1 MSTWDGAPPYYYI
14 AYIDEAGD
22 PNIDRVRPI
31 DNPGAS
37 EWLVMGAALIEAS
50 NESAPVTWVRT
61 ILDAIGSKQRIAL
74 HYRNLKEWQKPIA
87 CQELARQPVSL
98 FAMLSNKK
106 NMRQYR
112 NERAAAKGSP
122 LVSKQIF
129 YNFCTRLLLERV
141 THFVLNHSMKTYG
154 EPRHV
159 KVVFSRRDGHSYGHT
174 FAYNEVLKAQ
184 ARAGTTFLS
193 KRTIRWEVMN
203 YNLLEVESPS
213 NSAGL
218 QLADLVASPF
228 YQAVDILPPTLW
240 DPRNAQLLKPR
251 MAQYRGRYENYGVA
265 FVPYRYHEAEL
276 LPDQIDIFEFYGFHR
291 FDFHKQ

>member
-1 MSTWDGAPPYYYI
+1 MSPASEAPPYYYI
-14 AYIDEAGD
+14 AFIDEAGD

-50 NESAPVTWVRT
+50 NELAPVTWIRT
-61 ILDAIGSKQRIAL
+61 ILDATSSKQKLEL
-74 HYRNLKEWQKPIA
+74 HYRDLKDWQKPIA
-87 CQELARQPVSL
+87 CREAAKLPVNL

-112 NERAAAKGSP
+112 NERAAAKGLP
-122 LVSKQIF
+122 WVNKQIF

-141 THFVLNHSMKTYG
+141 THCVLRHSMRTYG

-159 KVVFSRRDGHSYGHT
+159 KIVFSRRDGHSYGHT
-174 FAYNEVLKAQ
+174 FAYNELLKIQ
-184 ARAGTTFLS
+184 GRAGTTFLS

-203 YNLLEVESPS
+203 YHLLETESPS
-213 NSAGL
+213 KSAGL

-251 MAQYRGRYENYGVA
+251 IAQYRRRYENYGVT

-291 FDFHKQ
+291 FDFH